1 MRPSVVVKIPKS
13 IEMGLGIPQ
22 ILVQLTSYASL
33 PERLIHPFLLAL
45 CLRMFNPSMNYQDAS
60 FHHPYLILGKSGAL
74 DRSPWIAI
82 VAQNYLWH
90 TVFQKYFSHYRYRIA
105 EGFPVLSMAA

>member
-22 ILVQLTSYASL
+22 ILVQLTLYASL

-45 CLRMFNPSMNYQDAS
+45 CLRMFNPSMNYQDAP
-60 FHHPYLILGKSGAL
+60 FHHPYFILGESGAL

-90 TVFQKYFSHYRYRIA
+90 TVFLMKRAYLIHNDPRL
-105 EGFPVLSMAA
+105 EGKLKLQ